1 MATKKLKKAATP
13 VDQRET
19 FVSLQQSF
27 AENGVDVKEK
37 IKTLYDLQKA
47 DSEIDKILQ
56 LRGEL
61 PTEVKALEDEV
72 EGIKARIEK
81 VNAEVQQMTDSI
93 NHEKENI
100 VDCDN
105 QIAKYQKQL
114 DDIANSR
121 EYDSINKEIENETLL
136 RQIAEKNI
144 KDARMKIA
152 ESHDKTNALKDQ
164 LTVSEDSLAAKHKE
178 LDNIVES
185 TAKEEARLRAIRE
198 KCAEKIDER
207 TMSAYERIRASVKNH
222 LAVVTVYNGDS
233 CGGCF
238 NVIPPQRLVDIN
250 DGDKLMICE
259 NCGRIIVS
267 KALAE
272 GEE

>member
-1 MATKKLKKAATP
+1 MATKKLKKAETP

-27 AENGVDVKEK
+27 AEGGVDVKEK

-47 DSEIDKILQ
+47 DTQIDKIIQ

-61 PTEVKALEDEV
+61 PSEVTVLEEEV
-72 EGIKARIEK
+72 AGIKAKIDK
-81 VNAEVQQMTDSI
+81 VNAEVQTMTEAI

-105 QIAKYQKQL
+105 RIAKYQKQL

-121 EYDSINKEIENETLL
+121 EYDSISKEIENETLL
-136 RQIAEKNI
+136 RQIADKDI
-144 KDARMKIA
+144 KEARLKIA
-152 ESHDKTNALKDQ
+152 ESHDKTESLKDQ
-164 LTVSEDSLAAKHKE
+164 LTVSEDSLKAKQKE
-178 LDNIVES
+178 LETIVES
-185 TAKEEARLRAIRE
+185 TAKEEASLRSIRE
-198 KCAEKIDER
+198 KCAGKIDAR
-207 TMSAYERIRASVKNH
+207 TMSAYERIRASVRNH

-238 NVIPPQRLVDIN
+238 SVIPPQRLVDIS

-267 KALAE
+267 NEIAE
-272 GEE
+272 VQ